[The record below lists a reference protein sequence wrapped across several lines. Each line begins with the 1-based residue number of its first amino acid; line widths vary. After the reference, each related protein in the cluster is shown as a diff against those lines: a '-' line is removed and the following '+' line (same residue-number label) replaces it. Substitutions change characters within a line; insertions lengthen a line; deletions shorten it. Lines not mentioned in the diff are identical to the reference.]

1 MNSFPCLSPNTSKF
15 LGLIWL
21 TFFGAF
27 PAFAQVDYAA
37 LYQKEMDA
45 AVAAL
50 TAKDMQALEKAAG
63 DFKRDFPHEYEGY
76 AFMTFYHLSQNQ
88 LDKAEIESRL
98 MQVMRPVDQATY
110 SILAILRYMQGNS
123 AEAEKLLYYYYQTLY
138 EGNVSATFD
147 DIAIIEQNSGQDL
160 SGFADLIKKSFD
172 PAAYDYTLANNYFG
186 CKYAMLGGDDCPD
199 FKKYVAQFSQYR
211 PFNPEIAL
219 DAAYAEGSLAY
230 LRSDLEGSRKIFRQ
244 FIHDAESQNRM
255 PFRQGTAL
263 YYISQIDERNLD
275 QESAW
280 LNSKLAL
287 QKLRPLNI
295 PLGTEARILESKVDL
310 EGKLEKRLDQR
321 QTANEL
327 LLVAKKLNN
336 QYYQAVALNSL
347 GTSYFGQDLTAD
359 RATMANYFAEAL
371 VAAQASGNKDMEMI
385 IRTNNQVV
393 LFQQGK
399 RSEAIASGEEIYRYE
414 LGRNNITQAANVMN
428 NTGFMQYYAKDYA
441 GANASFKKSIDL
453 VEERKAGLKPEQQL
467 AVMNQASSAYSG
479 LIMSLSYQN
488 NASELFQIQER
499 NRSGYLREQLKSG
512 TKIPSLEE
520 AKALLK
526 PDEVLLMYSLASPGE
541 VIINVITSNQAT
553 VRRNYPIDA
562 FIKMKK
568 TFTDRAKDIP
578 SNLIPSLKNAN
589 IDYLDGNL
597 VTYQSKE
604 QSYKAEDFSQLV
616 QWTRELLESMDPEL
630 ADMRKTFLKH
640 WYSFTLAPISD
651 LLAGKKTVLISA
663 SNELHFLP
671 FETFLD
677 QSERYFIEKFDVR
690 YIPSV
695 SVWREVAQRNFEASR
710 KPIIA
715 FGGATYQPSPDP
727 NTPRRQMSTEDVL
740 LVGQEIREKIKA
752 GNYFLT
758 PELNQMGFGG
768 ANYLEGT
775 LKEVNYFASLSPD
788 NKIYTG
794 DGMKE
799 SNIKA
804 LNDSGE
810 LANYRFV
817 HIATHGFTTE
827 VIPEL
832 SGIMCTQPNGGD
844 GKEDMFLLAPE
855 IAKLNLKSDM
865 AILSACSTGIG
876 KLYKGEGFSGL
887 NTAFMLAGANST
899 LLSLWPVNDF
909 GTMLLMQEMYKD
921 ILLEESNTTVA
932 LNQIKRDMATGKYG
946 ADAQVPS
953 IWAPFVL
960 NGN

>member
-1 MNSFPCLSPNTSKF
+1 MKSFVPSFRVLLPLLVLLFGVSLFSQAQEDFGTKF
-15 LGLIWL
+15 
-21 TFFGAF
+21 
-27 PAFAQVDYAA
+27 QRY
-37 LYQKEMDA
+37 MDA
-45 AVAAL
+45 STAAL
-50 TAKDMQALEKAAG
+50 TAKDMPALSQVAD
-63 DFKRDFPHEYEGY
+63 DFRRDFPTDYTGY
-76 AFMTFYHLSQNQ
+76 AFKTFYYLTQND
-88 LDKAEIESRL
+88 LENAERESKL
-98 MQVMRPVDQATY
+98 MHTFKPVDQGTY
-110 SILAILRYMQGNS
+110 SILAMLRFMQGNT
-123 AEAEKLLYYYYQTLY
+123 AEAEKLLYHYYQTIFTADI
-138 EGNVSATFD
+138 SANFD
-147 DIAIIEQNSGQDL
+147 DIATVEKYSGRDL
-160 SGFADLIKKSFD
+160 SGYAELINRTFKADDF
-172 PAAYDYTLANNYFG
+172 DYTLANNYFG
-186 CKYAMLGGDDCPD
+186 CLYAMLGGDSCPD
-199 FKKYVAQFSQYR
+199 FQKYVAQYNQYR
-211 PFNPEIAL
+211 PFNPEVGL
-219 DAAYAEGSLAY
+219 DATYAEAALAFLNRDLEKSRTLFRKFVKDAEALKTMQFRQSSAYYYLSLIDQNNLDYEGAWLNAKLAISKIRTTPVITSNEAVILETKLNLEGSL
-230 LRSDLEGSRKIFRQ
+230 DK
-244 FIHDAESQNRM
+244 
-255 PFRQGTAL
+255 
-263 YYISQIDERNLD
+263 NLD
-275 QESAW
+275 
-280 LNSKLAL
+280 K
-287 QKLRPLNI
+287 P
-295 PLGTEARILESKVDL
+295 
-310 EGKLEKRLDQR
+310 

-327 LLVAKKLNN
+327 LLVAKKLDNK
-336 QYYQAVALNSL
+336 YYEAVALNSL
-347 GTSYFGQDLTAD
+347 GTSMFGKDLTAD
-359 RATMANYFAEAL
+359 RAKMANYYAEAL
-371 VAAQASGNKDMEMI
+371 VAAKASGNKDIEMT
-385 IRTNNQVV
+385 IRQNNQIV

-399 RSEAIASGEEIYRYE
+399 RTEAIQSGEEVYQYE
-414 LGRNNITQAANVMN
+414 LSRNNISQAANVMN

-441 GANASFKKSIDL
+441 GANTSFKKSIDL
-453 VEERKAGLKPEQQL
+453 VEARKAGLKPEQQL

-488 NASELFQIQER
+488 NPAELFEIQER
-499 NRSGYLREQLKSG
+499 NRSGFLREQLNSSS
-512 TKIPSLEE
+512 KIPSLAE

-526 PDEVLLMYSLASPGE
+526 SDEVLVMYSLASPGE
-541 VIINVITSNQAT
+541 IIINVITANQAT
-553 VRRNYPIDA
+553 IRRHYPIDA
-562 FIKMKK
+562 FIAMKK
-568 TFTDRAKDIP
+568 TFTDRAKQIP
-578 SNLIPSLKNAN
+578 ANLIPSLKNAN

-604 QSYKAEDFSQLV
+604 QSYQAEDFSQLV
-616 QWTRELLESMDPEL
+616 QWTRELLESMDPQL

-640 WYSFTLAPISD
+640 WYNFTLAPISD
-651 LLAGKKTVLISA
+651 LLTGKKTVLISA

-677 QSERYFIEKFDVR
+677 QNGSYFIEKFDVR

-695 SVWREVAQRNFEASR
+695 SVLREVSQRKYEETR

-727 NTPRRQMSTEDVL
+727 NSPRRQMSTEDVL

-752 GNYFLT
+752 GNYFLK
-758 PELNQMGFGG
+758 PELDQMGFGG

-775 LKEVNYFASLSPD
+775 LREVNYFASLSPE

-794 DGMKE
+794 DGMRE

-804 LNDSGE
+804 LNASGE

-844 GKEDMFLLAPE
+844 SKEDMFLLAPE
-855 IAKLNLKSDM
+855 IAKLKLKSDM

-909 GTMLLMQEMYKD
+909 GTMLLMQQMYKD
-921 ILLEESNTTVA
+921 ILLEGSNTTAA

-946 ADAQVPS
+946 ADAQIPS

>member
-1 MNSFPCLSPNTSKF
+1 MNSFFSKTSSFSNSLS
-15 LGLIWL
+15 IAIL
-21 TFFGAF
+21 TFFISF
-27 PAFAQVDYAA
+27 SAFAQVDYAA
-37 LYQKEMDA
+37 LYQKDMDA
-45 AVAAL
+45 SVAAL
-50 TAKDMQALEKAAG
+50 TAKDMPALAKAAA
-63 DFKRDFPHEYEGY
+63 DFKRDFPQEYEGY
-76 AFMTFYHLSQNQ
+76 AFMTFYHLSQNE
-88 LDKAEIESRL
+88 LDKAEAESRL

-110 SILAILRYMQGNS
+110 SILAMLRYMQGNS
-123 AEAEKLLYYYYQTLY
+123 AEAEKLLYYYYQTIY
-138 EGNVSATFD
+138 EANISATLE
-147 DIAIIEQNSGQDL
+147 DIAIVEQNSGRDL
-160 SGFADLIKKSFD
+160 SGFADLIKKTFD

-199 FKKYVAQFSQYR
+199 FKKYVAQYNQYR
-211 PFNPEIAL
+211 PFNPDISL

-230 LRSDLEGSRKIFRQ
+230 ARGDLEGSRKIFRE
-244 FIHDAESQNRM
+244 FIKDAESQNLM

-263 YYISQIDERNLD
+263 YYLSDIDQRNLD

-295 PLGTEARILESKVDL
+295 PLETEARILESKVIL
-310 EGKLEKRLDQR
+310 EGKLEKQLDQR

-327 LLVAKKLNN
+327 LLVGKKLNN
-336 QYYQAVALNSL
+336 FYYQAVALNSL

-359 RATMANYFAEAL
+359 RAKMANYFTEAL
-371 VAAQASGNKDMEMI
+371 AAAKASGNKDMEMT

-414 LGRNNITQAANVMN
+414 LSRNNIAQAANVIN

-453 VEERKAGLKPEQQL
+453 VEQRKAGLKPEQQL
-467 AVMNQASSAYSG
+467 LLMNQASSAYSG

-488 NASELFQIQER
+488 NSTELFEIQER
-499 NRSGYLREQLKSG
+499 NRSGYLREQLNSG
-512 TKIPSLEE
+512 AKIPNLEE
-520 AKALLK
+520 TKALIK
-526 PDEVLLMYSLASPGE
+526 SDEVLVMYSLASPGE
-541 VIINVITSNQAT
+541 VIINVITNNQAT

-562 FIKMKK
+562 FITMKK
-568 TFTDRAKDIP
+568 TFTDRAKQIP
-578 SNLIPSLKNAN
+578 ANLIPSLKNAN

-604 QSYKAEDFSQLV
+604 QSYKSEDFSQLV

-630 ADMRKTFLKH
+630 ADMRTTFLKH
-640 WYSFTLAPISD
+640 WYNFTLAPISD
-651 LLAGKKTVLISA
+651 LLNGKKTVLISA

-677 QSERYFIEKFDVR
+677 QNGRYFIEKFDVR

-695 SVWREVAQRNFEASR
+695 SVWREVSQRNYDASR

-727 NTPRRQMSTEDVL
+727 NSPRRQMSTEDVL
-740 LVGQEIREKIKA
+740 MVGQEIREKIKA
-752 GNYFLT
+752 GNYFLK
-758 PELNQMGFGG
+758 PELDQMGFGG

-775 LKEVNYFASLSPD
+775 LREVNYFAGLSPE

-804 LNDSGE
+804 LNASGE

-832 SGIMCTQPNGGD
+832 SGIMCTQPNNGD

-855 IAKLNLKSDM
+855 IAKLKLKSDM

-887 NTAFMLAGANST
+887 NTAFMLTGANST

-921 ILLEESNTTVA
+921 ILLEDSNTTAA

-946 ADAQVPS
+946 PDAQIPS